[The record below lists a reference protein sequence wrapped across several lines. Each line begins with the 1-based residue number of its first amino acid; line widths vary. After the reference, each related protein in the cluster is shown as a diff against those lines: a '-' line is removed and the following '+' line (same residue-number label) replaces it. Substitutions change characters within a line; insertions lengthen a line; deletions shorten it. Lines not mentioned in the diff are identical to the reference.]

1 MLSKLPLAAPPF
13 LGGVFLQ
20 TWKQLTLPRILPF
33 NVSECIQQRR
43 VCVCGMIKIG
53 TYRWAIRAVYL
64 IGKTSSFLLPSS
76 WKLDDCAIN
85 SVYYLSRFFIA
96 EPSSTHSLIR
106 ETKERTTL
114 IAAYITATIPRKL
127 TINNTS
133 SLHIKTAQRMDVL
146 SHGSLPT
153 LILYQGK

>member
-1 MLSKLPLAAPPF
+1 MLSKFPLAAPPF

-20 TWKQLTLPRILPF
+20 TWKQLTLPRILPV
-33 NVSECIQQRR
+33 NYIRMYSAETRLRHDKSRHVS
-43 VCVCGMIKIG
+43 G
-53 TYRWAIRAVYL
+53 WIRAVYL

-106 ETKERTTL
+106 ETKERATL

-127 TINNTS
+127 TISNTS
-133 SLHIKTAQRMDVL
+133 SLQINNAQRMDVL
-146 SHGSLPT
+146 PYGSLPT